1 MFCVDSI
8 IKTPEVAALTAGI
21 VTIFLF
27 YLSFLSGKLPFALI
41 IGAAVAYFIYTM
53 MGGSILCVDG
63 PKITTKTKSR

>member
-27 YLSFLSGKLPFALI
+27 YLSFLNAKLPFSLI
-41 IGAAVAYFIYTM
+41 IGAAVAFFIYTM

-63 PKITTKTKSR
+63 PRVVTKGNK